1 MGDSDFTIVS
11 EKQLKKFFRNS
22 VEEGKLEDLCNR
34 IKTGRSGDDKDR
46 GIQGITAIAVR
57 KFVQE
62 AAEQSCS
69 DRIFVDV
76 PEYLLCD
83 FSSSSSE
90 RSPTRDLEI
99 LQASL
104 LDRFATAPCTF

>member
-1 MGDSDFTIVS
+1 MSDNFEPAISPDDQDSDSTIVS

-22 VEEGKLEDLCNR
+22 VPEGKLEDLCNR
-34 IKTGRSGDDKDR
+34 IKTGRSGDDNDG
-46 GIQGITAIAVR
+46 GIHGITAIAVR

-76 PEYLLCD
+76 PEDVLCD
-83 FSSSSSE
+83 FGFASTSGE
-90 RSPTRDLEI
+90 RTPMSN
-99 LQASL
+99 LQL
-104 LDRFATAPCTF
+104 L